1 MVDKTSK
8 KEHTGLI
15 KRKRMYA
22 EYLQN
27 RDKYPLPF
35 DAYEIHNKDFNKK
48 NNHIINLKIL
58 TPKEHDRLHEEHNAG
73 LRRAA
78 EKIEER
84 LDKIKE
90 IQKERNR
97 KNKKKK
103 IISILAVMAIVGILI
118 LLLFLFKSPQNE
130 SHSLG
135 YITIGNS
142 YYYPQDIS
150 TLEKATETCGLR
162 CQKPANSVET
172 NFPLHFITCY
182 CEDGKYFVDTR
193 TLEDLTSQEIANR
206 EKTQTG

>member
-1 MVDKTSK
+1 MVDKKLK

-35 DAYEIHNKDFNKK
+35 DAYEIHNKDFNKT
-48 NNHIINLKIL
+48 NNHTGNLKIV
-58 TPKEHDRLHEEHNAG
+58 TPREHDRLHEEHNEG

-84 LDKIKE
+84 LDKIRE
-90 IQKERNR
+90 IQKERN
-97 KNKKKK
+97 KKKRKKNK
-103 IISILAVMAIVGILI
+103 IISFLIVIALVGILI
-118 LLLFLFKSPQNE
+118 LFLIIIKSPKDE

-142 YYYPQDIS
+142 YNYPADIS
-150 TLEKATETCGLR
+150 TLEKATEICNLR
-162 CQKPANSVET
+162 CQNSSKSVET

-182 CEDGKYFVDTR
+182 CDEWKYFVDTR
-193 TLEDLTSQEIANR
+193 TLEDITSQEVANR
-206 EKTQTG
+206 EKNQ